1 MAKELIYPLIIN
13 YRPTINFLKYSKKIF
28 IYFDVHVVWIDLSY
42 HVKKNGLY
50 ANDNKQ
56 IRFIILSLLVIIT
69 II

>member
-42 HVKKNGLY
+42 HVKKKMVY
-50 ANDNKQ
+50 TPMIINKLD
-56 IRFIILSLLVIIT
+56 LSYYRY
-69 II
+69 